1 MIFFRTPL
9 QKRILQNYW
18 ENQKPFTMDSLCEQK
33 VVKSRPWGNFAVK
46 MMLKKHQ
53 IMKSPAIDGGEQFIG
68 TTDSKEEWTQL
79 LREKKL
85 AKNPLIVTEDFGL
98 SGLNKYEKTAAVDE
112 MIELIEKK
120 KREICVRANGG
131 EQQSYR

>member
-18 ENQKPFTMDSLCEQK
+18 KNLEPFTMDSLYEQK
-33 VVKSRPWGNFAVK
+33 VVKNRPWGNFALK

-53 IMKSPAIDGGEQFIG
+53 IMKSPAENGGEQFIG
-68 TTDSKEEWTQL
+68 TTDSKAEWTRL
-79 LREKKL
+79 LREKEL
-85 AKNPLIVTEDFGL
+85 AKNPLIITEDFGL
-98 SGLNKYEKTAAVDE
+98 SGLNKYEKEAAVDE

-120 KREICVRANGG
+120 KREIRDRANGG
-131 EQQSYR
+131 KQQSYR